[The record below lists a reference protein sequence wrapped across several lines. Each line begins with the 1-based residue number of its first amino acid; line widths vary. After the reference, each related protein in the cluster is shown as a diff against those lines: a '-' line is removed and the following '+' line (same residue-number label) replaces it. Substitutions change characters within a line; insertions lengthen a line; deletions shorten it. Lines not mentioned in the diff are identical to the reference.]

1 MIVDNLLKIRAS
13 MRGNRS
19 PRGFTL
25 IELMIAVAII
35 GILAAIALPAYTQYI
50 ERGYRASART
60 ALLEVAQFMERY
72 RSVNFRFSTAAG
84 GTTAPTLPTRLQT
97 APPEGTAKYTITVS
111 SVSDI
116 DFTLT
121 ATPSGWT
128 DASCGTLTL
137 TNLGIKAS
145 GTGTTASCWVR

>member
-1 MIVDNLLKIRAS
+1 MMVNNLSKLRAR
-13 MRGNRS
+13 MLGNS
-19 PRGFTL
+19 HLRGFTL

-35 GILAAIALPAYTQYI
+35 GILAAVAIPSYTSYL

-60 ALLEVAQFMERY
+60 ALLEAAQFMERY

-97 APPEGTAKYTITVS
+97 APPEGTARYTIAVS

>member
-1 MIVDNLLKIRAS
+1 MMFDNLKRIQVD
-13 MRGNRS
+13 MHTNRNS
-19 PRGFTL
+19 TGFTL
-25 IELMIAVAII
+25 IELMIVVAII
-35 GILAAIALPAYTQYI
+35 GILAAIAIPRYTQYI

-84 GTTAPTLPTRLQT
+84 NATAPTLPTRLQT
-97 APPEGTAKYTITVS
+97 APPEGTARYAITVS

-116 DFTLT
+116 DFVLT

-137 TNLGIKAS
+137 TNLGVKAS